1 GVLAIF
7 EEQLLTPSLA
17 RGLRLRSPRRALPGI
32 VAREMLLAPSTRD
45 DPLATALDAAGLVA
59 TFGQGAAF
67 PPGVVVAAVTLPA
80 VGGPRASLLLA
91 WCGAVRHAPSF
102 PQSDCAPGAR
112 PRARG
117 GALAFLEV
125 DQAHA
130 LRVAAD
136 HADLVDAQADHLPTA
151 RDQHDLIVIRH
162 HANAHHT
169 PRLVGGLHGD
179 DALAAAPRETVL
191 LHLGALAVAVLGHR
205 EEGGAGLHQIQG
217 DHLVSL
223 VELHAPH
230 AVGVAAHRPGLLL
243 LEADRL
249 AVARREDRLARA
261 VGQPDADH
269 LVALLERDGD
279 DARRPRACVLHEVRL
294 LDQAPAR
301 REEHVAPFL
310 ELAHGEEGRELLLGL
325 QAEHVRNAPPAGRPA
340 GLGDLMHLQPEHFP
354 GGGEEEEVG

>member
-1 GVLAIF
+1 MRL
-7 EEQLLTPSLA
+7 PSLSPIVRPESDLVPEAGEVRPQSSAPASGSEDGDRGPWLGRGSSHEWTAARKRAVRCRTA
-17 RGLRLRSPRRALPGI
+17 RGLRAGSWIGVGGRHGLVLGLA
-32 VAREMLLAPSTRD
+32 VLLALGETRD
-45 DPLATALDAAGLVA
+45 RRD
-59 TFGQGAAF
+59 
-67 PPGVVVAAVTLPA
+67 
-80 VGGPRASLLLA
+80 
-91 WCGAVRHAPSF
+91 
-102 PQSDCAPGAR
+102 
-112 PRARG
+112 
-117 GALAFLEV
+117 ALAFLEV

-162 HANAHHT
+162 HANADHT

-205 EEGGAGLHQIQG
+205 EEGGSRLHQIQG

-249 AVARREDRLARA
+249 AVARGEDRLARA
-261 VGQPDADH
+261 VCQANADH
-269 LVALLERDGD
+269 LVALLERDSD
-279 DARRPRACVLHEVRL
+279 DARWPRARVLHEIRL
-294 LDQAPAR
+294 LYQAAAR

-310 ELAHGEEGRELLLGL
+310 ELAHREEGRELLLGL
-325 QAEHVRNAPPAGRPA
+325 QAEHVRDAPPARRAA
-340 GLGDLMHLQPEHFP
+340 GLGDLVDLQT
-354 GGGEEEEVG
+354 